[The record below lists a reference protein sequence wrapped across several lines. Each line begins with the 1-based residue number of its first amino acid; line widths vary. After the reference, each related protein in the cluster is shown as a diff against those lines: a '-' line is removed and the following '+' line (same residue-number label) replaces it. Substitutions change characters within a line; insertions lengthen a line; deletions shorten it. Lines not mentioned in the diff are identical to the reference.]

1 MSTLSL
7 VYKGKEKNGTGI
19 TVKKTYM
26 VPIDELY
33 LEEGFNIRP
42 LDMEHAEYMRDCWI
56 AGADLPPLSV
66 IVTEQGI
73 KVLDG
78 QHRFIGAK
86 LAAEMGYPIPR
97 IECKDFVGTPLQA
110 LAHQA
115 KSSQGKPISAIERAL
130 GYVRAKNQG
139 YALTEIAKEFGRS
152 ITDVETH
159 LQLLSSG
166 QELISMVESGEV
178 APTTAVALSREHGA
192 SAGRIATQ
200 QLEKAKASGKKKLTR
215 SAAIATPAQLR
226 DKIRK
231 QHATWS
237 QQTFGDV
244 GPIGP
249 LKHLAKEALEA
260 ASAVDD
266 LSEWAD
272 LQFLLWDAQRRAGI
286 TDEELNSAMELKL
299 SVNMARQWPEPKDGE
314 PREHIREAE

>member
-139 YALTEIAKEFGRS
+139 YSLTEIAKEFGRS

-215 SAAIATPAQLR
+215 SAAMPQFSA
-226 DKIRK
+226 
-231 QHATWS
+231 
-237 QQTFGDV
+237 
-244 GPIGP
+244 
-249 LKHLAKEALEA
+249 AKARRLVE
-260 ASAVDD
+260 
-266 LSEWAD
+266 
-272 LQFLLWDAQRRAGI
+272 LLCDARYMG
-286 TDEELNSAMELKL
+286 
-299 SVNMARQWPEPKDGE
+299 VVDGE
-314 PREHIREAE
+314 AVLYHDDKYTAEVISILNEYRDANEQNGEGE